1 MLYQKVGTIFIESVI
16 DVRSFD
22 MRSSTRQVVHF
33 RITSYVSQSVKVGL
47 GAQYLQGRVHLERV

>member
-1 MLYQKVGTIFIESVI
+1 MLYQKVGTIFIESVV

-22 MRSSTRQVVHF
+22 MRFSTRQAVHF

-47 GAQYLQGRVHLERV
+47 GAQYL